1 MVTKLLKSKS
11 MQFQN
16 DFEVL
21 QRDLHNPLSDCASL
35 HVKFVELYSVYFKFW
50 FWLPLKWVKP

>member
-1 MVTKLLKSKS
+1 VGKKLSYGNQIVEVEINAVSK
-11 MQFQN
+11 

-35 HVKFVELYSVYFKFW
+35 HVKFVELYSVYFKF
-50 FWLPLKWVKP
+50 